1 MRSVR
6 VAQVPFL
13 ENDNLVHLKFSGPA
27 KEKKM
32 SAVKKQGI
40 QHVVQFLAGTN
51 FQPKKLS
58 SDIKESC

>member
-13 ENDNLVHLKFSGPA
+13 ENDNLVHLKFLGPA
-27 KEKKM
+27 NQKQL

-40 QHVVQFLAGTN
+40 QHVVQFLAGIN
-51 FQPKKLS
+51 FQPKKNFPPT
-58 SDIKESC
+58 